1 MSEVNE
7 LKIKGFLSKLPSG
20 AKQFLMVFLLVLSFG
35 YVTGLV
41 YLNKSTGVS
50 TVGVEEQYLG
60 NENDLDALEM
70 KFKKPEK
77 AILTLVHGHVVS
89 FSLIFFA
96 LGGIFLFSSYSDSL
110 KKVLTIEPLLS
121 TVTTFGGIWLMWL
134 GYGWMKYVI
143 MISGTLMHISF
154 AILVVLILRDLW
166 KEQDEKKA

>member
-1 MSEVNE
+1 MNEVEE
-7 LKIKGFLSKLPSG
+7 LNISGLLGKLPKW
-20 AKQFLMVFLLVLSFG
+20 AKQFLTVFVLVLSFG

-41 YLNKSTGVS
+41 YISKSTGVS
-50 TVGVEEQYLG
+50 SGGIEEQYLG

-96 LGGIFLFSSYSDSL
+96 LGGIFMFSSYSNFL

-134 GYGWMKYVI
+134 GYGWMKYVV
-143 MISGTLMHISF
+143 MISGTLMHVSF
-154 AILVVLILRDLW
+154 AVLVVLVLRDLSR
-166 KEQDEKKA
+166 KNEVLR

>member
-7 LKIKGFLSKLPSG
+7 LKLTGVLGKLPAG

-35 YVTGLV
+35 YVTGLL

-50 TVGVEEQYLG
+50 TTGVEEQYLG
-60 NENDLDALEM
+60 NENDLDAVEM

-96 LGGIFLFSSYSDSL
+96 LGGIFLFSSYNDSV

-121 TVTTFGGIWLMWL
+121 TVTTFGGVWLMWL
-134 GYGWMKYVI
+134 GYGWMKYII
-143 MISGTLMHISF
+143 MISGTLMHVSF
-154 AILVVLILRDLW
+154 VVLVVLLIRDLL
-166 KEQDEKKA
+166 KK

>member
-7 LKIKGFLSKLPSG
+7 LDLTGLLGKLPKW
-20 AKQFLMVFLLVLSFG
+20 AKQFLMVFVLVLSFG

-50 TVGVEEQYLG
+50 TTGVEEQYLG
-60 NENDLDALEM
+60 NENDLDAVEM

-96 LGGIFLFSSYSDSL
+96 LGGIFLFSSYNDSL
-110 KKVLTIEPLLS
+110 KKVLAIEPLLS

-134 GYGWMKYVI
+134 GYGWMKFVI
-143 MISGTLMHISF
+143 MISGTLMHVSF
-154 AILVVLILRDLW
+154 VVLVVLLIRDLL
-166 KEQDEKKA
+166 KK